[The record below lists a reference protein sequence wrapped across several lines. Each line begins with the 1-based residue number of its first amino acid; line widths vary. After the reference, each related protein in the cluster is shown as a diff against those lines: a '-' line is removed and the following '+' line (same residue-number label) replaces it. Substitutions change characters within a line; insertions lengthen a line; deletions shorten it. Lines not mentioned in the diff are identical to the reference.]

1 MEYIIWSMPM
11 MVLRGITIMPGA
23 STHLDVVNKDSCE
36 AATAAMKNDGKIFLV
51 TSKNIS
57 VDDKNPDLYNIGI
70 TAKIKQFIK
79 LPNKSLRILLETEKR
94 GRLVSYCKEDG
105 YFNGDIEIIEE
116 SNASN
121 MSKQEHETYLR
132 MVMEKLVQAF
142 SNGLGTNKLVYKNLL
157 TIKDL
162 GVLTDGV
169 ADFIPMPFEKKQE
182 ILEAIDLKERVL
194 KLLQLIEEELDIIAI
209 RNDIKEKLQDC
220 VNKHQKEYV
229 LREQLK
235 VIKKELGEDDIE
247 ESADELTERL
257 HNSGAPE
264 EVKEKLAKEINRY
277 KAIPQMSAESGILL
291 NYIETLLDYPW
302 GKSSDENENL
312 EKAIKILEKDHY
324 KLSEVKDR
332 IIDYLAVHI
341 MNKKGNMPIICLV
354 GPPGTGKTSIAKSIA
369 SATNKEYIRMSL
381 GGVRDE
387 AEIRGHR
394 KTYIGAMPGRIAQSI
409 AKTKTDNPLILL
421 DEVDKVSSDY
431 KGDVSSAL
439 LEVLDG
445 EQNNKFYDHYFEV
458 PIDLSKVLFVAT
470 ANDASLIP
478 GPLLDRME
486 IIEIS
491 GYTEDEKY
499 HIAKLYLVDK
509 AREKNGLKKSS
520 FKINS
525 GAIRYIIR
533 HYTREAGVRSLERTI
548 DKLCRKA
555 CRMILTG
562 ETDSVKIDKKMV
574 VEMLG
579 PEKYKDDSHDFSNKI
594 GAVRGLAWTA
604 VGGVTL
610 DIEVNVMPGNGQ
622 LQLTGKM
629 GDVMKES
636 AIAGM
641 SYIRALK
648 ESEELGEDFYEK
660 HDIHIHIP
668 EGAIPKDGPSA
679 GITMA
684 TALYSAIFNKPVKGR
699 LAMTGEITLRGN
711 VLAIGGLKEK
721 LLAAKSIGIKDV
733 IIPESNVSNLEEAGE
748 EVTEGMNIIP
758 VSTMK
763 QVLEHALA

>member
-57 VDDKNPDLYNIGI
+57 VDDKNPDLYNIGV

-132 MVMEKLVQAF
+132 MVMEKLMQAF
-142 SNGLGTNKLVYKNLL
+142 SNGLGTNKLIYKNLL

-169 ADFIPMPFEKKQE
+169 ADFIPIPFEKKQE
-182 ILEAIDLKERVL
+182 ILEAVDLKERVL

-247 ESADELTERL
+247 ESADELAERL
-257 HNSGAPE
+257 NNSGAPK

-324 KLSEVKDR
+324 KLSEVKER

-574 VEMLG
+574 VELLG

-733 IIPESNVSNLEEAGE
+733 IIPESNVSNLEEVGE